1 MSSTFL
7 GGEIMANYH
16 LNISYG
22 RVGKGGPHI
31 DYILGQN
38 KYANKENEI
47 KYTNHNL
54 PNWCKSP
61 KEFWVAA
68 DDKERINGTVYKE
81 IRISL
86 PNELSHERNIEL
98 LSEFIDT
105 ILEGK
110 YHYSVSIH
118 SKESSYKKDILN
130 THAHIMF
137 SPRELDGI
145 ERNKDIFFKRAN
157 AKYPERGGCKKNTS
171 WNNIE
176 KLLEIRK
183 FWENIQNKYLEN
195 EKSNER
201 VSCETLQK
209 QREIA
214 LEKGDHLLA
223 ESLDRNPIHINGSL
237 LKKSEEKLSENHKH
251 KLESFKLNREI
262 KELKDEV
269 LKLERLEAEKSL
281 KKDVIKDI
289 NLELNSF
296 SDSKYQDILNTHEK
310 LEGINTQILKVEY
323 ELLSSFNVEKNKLD
337 SLNLLLKNLNN
348 DKLNLE
354 KYLDQFEETIQE
366 NEFKVYA
373 EEKLKNSFNTKFNIF
388 NQSNYEIKKA
398 EKILKNIPRQLENL
412 ETTSLNILTKGE
424 YSKLKKQLD
433 SNESNL
439 ITYTA
444 HYNHRVGSEKELN
457 FFKKEIKRLSE
468 SNKVILSQ
476 IEKIKSDYSTPEM
489 KNKKIRI
496 EKSIESKLLKEKEL
510 QESILLDRKIT
521 VEIIRKTLFNGN
533 CITFECYSSK
543 IESERLKINLKASK
557 SSEIYNYFKNMKFED
572 IERLALNSLSKG
584 RYFKAMKEYRVLDKK
599 RIELQIEKD
608 SYSTL
613 SKKLLH
619 LGALSRVNRELKSV
633 NESLLKLEKEFKE
646 IQTSI
651 GDKKL
656 HEEISRIKNLRD
668 AITKRYFKQ
677 RNMFREKSQLN
688 EFFIKETNKLKRD
701 LNSEKDI
708 SNRFTKASLKT
719 NYINL
724 RGKILGNYLVDFEIE
739 KKKRKSFEMDF

>member
-1 MSSTFL
+1 
-7 GGEIMANYH
+7 MANYH

-22 RVGKGGPHI
+22 TVGKGGPHI

-38 KYANKENEI
+38 KYVNKENEI

-68 DDKERINGTVYKE
+68 DDNERINGTVYKE

-86 PNELSHERNIEL
+86 PNELSHEKNIEL
-98 LSEFIDT
+98 LNEFIAT

-157 AKYPERGGCKKNTS
+157 AKSPELGGCKKNTS

-183 FWENIQNKYLEN
+183 LWEDIQNKYLEN

-201 VSCETLQK
+201 VSCETLEK
-209 QREIA
+209 QRKIA

-223 ESLDRNPIHINGSL
+223 ESLDRNPIHINGAL
-237 LKKSEEKLSENHKH
+237 LKKPEEKLSEDHKH

-262 KELKDEV
+262 KELKDEI

-281 KKDVIKDI
+281 KKDAIKEID
-289 NLELNSF
+289 LELNSF
-296 SDSKYQDILNTHEK
+296 SDSKYQDILDTHEK
-310 LEGINTQILKVEY
+310 LEEINVQILKVEY
-323 ELLSSFNVEKNKLD
+323 KLLSSFNMEKNRLD

-373 EEKLKNSFNTKFNIF
+373 EEKLKNSFNTMFNIF

-424 YSKLKKQLD
+424 YSKLKRELD

-439 ITYTA
+439 TTYTA
-444 HYNHRVGSEKELN
+444 HYNHRVGSEKKLN
-457 FFKKEIKRLSE
+457 FFKKEIERLSE

-476 IEKIKSDYSTPEM
+476 IEKIKSDYSSPEM

-510 QESILLDRKIT
+510 QESILLDRQITALTLRKRLVKIDDN
-521 VEIIRKTLFNGN
+521 V
-533 CITFECYSSK
+533 FECYLSK
-543 IESERLKINLKASK
+543 VESERLKSSLKESK

-599 RIELQIEKD
+599 RIKLEREKD

-619 LGALSRVNRELKSV
+619 LGSLSKVNRELKNV
-633 NESLLKLEKEFKE
+633 NGSLLKLEKEFRE

-656 HEEISRIKNLRD
+656 YEEISRINNLRD
-668 AITKRYFKQ
+668 RIGNRYYKQ
-677 RNMFREKSQLN
+677 SNMFGEKSKLN

-701 LNSEKDI
+701 LDSEKDI

-739 KKKRKSFEMDF
+739 KKKRKSFGMDF

>member
-1 MSSTFL
+1 
-7 GGEIMANYH
+7 MANYH

-22 RVGKGGPHI
+22 TIGKGGPHI

-38 KYANKENEI
+38 KYANKQNEI

-61 KEFWVAA
+61 KEFWVAG

-86 PNELSHERNIEL
+86 PNELSHEKNIEL
-98 LSEFIDT
+98 LNEFIDT

-118 SKESSYKKDILN
+118 SKESSYKKEILN

-157 AKYPERGGCKKNTS
+157 AKSPELGGCKKNTD

-183 FWENIQNKYLEN
+183 IWEEMQNKYLEN
-195 EKSNER
+195 ANVNER
-201 VSCETLQK
+201 VSCETLEK

-223 ESLDRNPIHINGSL
+223 ESLNRNPIHINGAL
-237 LKKSEEKLSENHKH
+237 LKKPEEKLNETHKQ
-251 KLESFKLNREI
+251 KLEFFKLNREI
-262 KELKDEV
+262 KELKDEI

-281 KKDVIKDI
+281 KKDVIKEID
-289 NLELNSF
+289 LELNSF
-296 SDSKYQDILNTHEK
+296 SDSKYQDILDTHEK
-310 LEGINTQILKVEY
+310 LEGINVQILKVEY
-323 ELLSSFNVEKNKLD
+323 ELLSSFNMEKNRLD

-373 EEKLKNSFNTKFNIF
+373 EEKLKNSFNTMFNIF

-398 EKILKNIPRQLENL
+398 EKILKNIPRQLKNL

-424 YSKLKKQLD
+424 YSKLKRQLD
-433 SNESNL
+433 SNELNL
-439 ITYTA
+439 MF
-444 HYNHRVGSEKELN
+444 HRAYCNNFRFGDEKELN
-457 FFKKEIKRLSE
+457 FCKKEIQILNE
-468 SNKVILSQ
+468 SNKVILFQ

-489 KNKKIRI
+489 RNKKIRI
-496 EKSIESKLLKEKEL
+496 EKSIEAKLLKEKEL
-510 QESILLDRKIT
+510 QESILLDKKIIALILRKKLIKMDDG
-521 VEIIRKTLFNGN
+521 V
-533 CITFECYSSK
+533 FERYVSNK
-543 IESERLKINLKASK
+543 ESESRKSNLRASK
-557 SSEIYNYFKNMKFED
+557 LSEIYSYFKDMKFEY
-572 IERLALNSLSKG
+572 IENLALNSLSKG
-584 RYFKAMKEYRVLDKK
+584 RYFKAMKEYRVLDNK
-599 RIELQIEKD
+599 RIELQIEKN

-619 LGALSRVNRELKSV
+619 LGSLSRVNRELKSV
-633 NESLLKLEKEFKE
+633 NESLLKLEKEFKD
-646 IQTSI
+646 IQRSI
-651 GDKKL
+651 GDEKL
-656 HEEISRIKNLRD
+656 HKEISRINNLRD
-668 AITKRYFKQ
+668 SISNRYHKQ
-677 RNMFREKSQLN
+677 RNMFREKSELN
-688 EFFIKETNKLKRD
+688 EFFIKETKSLKRELD
-701 LNSEKDI
+701 LEKDI
-708 SNRFTKASLKT
+708 SNRFTKASLNS

-739 KKKRKSFEMDF
+739 KKKRKSFSMDF

>member
-1 MSSTFL
+1 
-7 GGEIMANYH
+7 MANYH

-22 RVGKGGPHI
+22 KVGKGGPHI

-38 KYANKENEI
+38 KYTNKENEI

-68 DDKERINGTVYKE
+68 DDNERINGTVYKE

-86 PNELSHERNIEL
+86 PNELSHEKNIEL
-98 LSEFIDT
+98 LNEFIDT

-118 SKESSYKKDILN
+118 SKESSYKKEILN

-157 AKYPERGGCKKNTS
+157 AKSPELGGYKKNTS

-183 FWENIQNKYLEN
+183 LWEDIQNKYLEN

-201 VSCETLQK
+201 VSCETLEK

-214 LEKGDHLLA
+214 LEKGDYLLA
-223 ESLDRNPIHINGSL
+223 KSLDREPVQIDGYI
-237 LKKSEEKLSENHKH
+237 LKKSKDR
-251 KLESFKLNREI
+251 LNKNDEI
-262 KELKDEV
+262 KVEYFKIAREMKELATEL

-281 KKDVIKDI
+281 KKDAIKKID
-289 NLELNSF
+289 LELNSF
-296 SDSKYQDILNTHEK
+296 SDSKYQDILDTHEK
-310 LEGINTQILKVEY
+310 LEGINVQILKVEH
-323 ELLSSFNVEKNKLD
+323 ELLSSFNMEKNRLD

-373 EEKLKNSFNTKFNIF
+373 EEKLKNSFNTMFNIF

-424 YSKLKKQLD
+424 YSKLKRELD
-433 SNESNL
+433 SNESSL
-439 ITYTA
+439 TTYTA
-444 HYNHRVGSEKELN
+444 HYNHKVGSEKKLN
-457 FFKKEIKRLSE
+457 FFKKEIERLSE
-468 SNKVILSQ
+468 LNKVILSQ

-510 QESILLDRKIT
+510 QESILLDRQIT
-521 VEIIRKTLFNGN
+521 ALILRKKLVKVDNN
-533 CITFECYSSK
+533 AFEHYLSK
-543 IESERLKINLKASK
+543 VESERFKSHLKASK
-557 SSEIYNYFKNMKFED
+557 SSKIYNYFKDMKFED

-584 RYFKAMKEYRVLDKK
+584 RYFKAMKEYEVLDKK
-599 RIELQIEKD
+599 KIELQIKRD

-613 SKKLLH
+613 SKKLLY
-619 LGALSRVNRELKSV
+619 LGALSRVNKELKNV
-633 NESLLKLEKEFKE
+633 NASLLKLEKEFKE
-646 IQTSI
+646 IQRSI

-656 HEEISRIKNLRD
+656 HEEISKINNLRD
-668 AITKRYFKQ
+668 SIGDRYYKQ
-677 RNMFREKSQLN
+677 SNMFGENSKLN

-701 LNSEKDI
+701 LDSEKDI
-708 SNRFTKASLKT
+708 SNRFTKTSLKT

-739 KKKRKSFEMDF
+739 KKKRKSFGMDF

>member
-1 MSSTFL
+1 
-7 GGEIMANYH
+7 MANYH

-38 KYANKENEI
+38 KYVNKENEI

-54 PNWCKSP
+54 PNWSKSP
-61 KEFWVAA
+61 KEFWVAG
-68 DDKERINGTVYKE
+68 DEKERINGTVYKE

-86 PNELSHERNIEL
+86 PNELTEEKNIEL
-98 LSEFIDT
+98 LNEFLDI

-118 SKESSYKKDILN
+118 SKESSYKNEILN

-157 AKYPERGGCKKNTS
+157 AKSPERGGCKKNTE

-183 FWENIQNKYLEN
+183 IWEDLQNKYLEN
-195 EKSNER
+195 ANVNER
-201 VSCETLQK
+201 VSCETLEK

-214 LEKGDHLLA
+214 LERGDYLLA
-223 ESLDRNPIHINGSL
+223 ESLDRNPIHINGAL
-237 LKKSEEKLSENHKH
+237 LKKSEEKLSETHKQ

-262 KELKDEV
+262 KELKDEI

-281 KKDVIKDI
+281 KKDTIKEID
-289 NLELNSF
+289 LELNNF
-296 SDSKYQDILNTHEK
+296 SDSKYQDILDTHEK
-310 LEGINTQILKVEY
+310 LEEINVEILKVEY
-323 ELLSSFNVEKNKLD
+323 ELLSSFNMEKNKLD
-337 SLNLLLKNLNN
+337 SLNLLLKDLN
-348 DKLNLE
+348 DKKFSLE
-354 KYLDQFEETIQE
+354 EHLKQFEDTIQE
-366 NEFKVYA
+366 NEFKIYA

-424 YSKLKKQLD
+424 YSKLKRQLD
-433 SNESNL
+433 SNELNL
-439 ITYTA
+439 MIYKSG
-444 HYNHRVGSEKELN
+444 YKYKDGSEKELN
-457 FFKKEIKRLSE
+457 FFKKEIERLSE
-468 SNKVILSQ
+468 SNKIILSQ
-476 IEKIKSDYSTPEM
+476 IEKIKSDYSAPEM

-496 EKSIESKLLKEKEL
+496 EKSIEEKLLKEKEL

-521 VEIIRKTLFNGN
+521 ALILHKKLIKVDDSV
-533 CITFECYSSK
+533 FECYLSNK
-543 IESERLKINLKASK
+543 ESERLKMSLRASK
-557 SSEIYNYFKNMKFED
+557 SSKIYNYFKDLKFGD

-584 RYFKAMKEYRVLDKK
+584 RYFKAMKEYKGLNKK
-599 RIELQIEKD
+599 RIELEIEKD

-613 SKKLLH
+613 SKKLFH
-619 LGALSRVNRELKSV
+619 LGSLTKINRELKSV
-633 NESLLKLEKEFKE
+633 NESLLKLEKEFKD
-646 IQTSI
+646 IQKSI
-651 GDKKL
+651 GDEKL
-656 HEEISRIKNLRD
+656 HKEISRINDLRD
-668 AITKRYFKQ
+668 SIAKRYSKQ
-677 RNMFREKSQLN
+677 SDMYSEQSKLK
-688 EFFIKETNKLKRD
+688 EFFIKETKNLKRELD
-701 LNSEKDI
+701 LEKDI
-708 SNRFTKASLKT
+708 SNRFTKNSLKT

>member
-1 MSSTFL
+1 
-7 GGEIMANYH
+7 MANYH

-22 RVGKGGPHI
+22 TVGKGGPHI

-38 KYANKENEI
+38 KYVNKENEI

-68 DDKERINGTVYKE
+68 DDNERINGTVYKE

-86 PNELSHERNIEL
+86 PNELSHEKNIEL
-98 LSEFIDT
+98 LNEFIAT

-157 AKYPERGGCKKNTS
+157 AKSPELGGCKKNTS

-183 FWENIQNKYLEN
+183 LWEDIQNKYLEN

-201 VSCETLQK
+201 VSCETLEK
-209 QREIA
+209 QRAIA
-214 LEKGDHLLA
+214 LEKGDIFLA
-223 ESLDRNPIHINGSL
+223 KSLDRDPVQIDGYL
-237 LKKSEEKLSENHKH
+237 LKKSKD
-251 KLESFKLNREI
+251 KLNEIDKDKIEYFKIIREI
-262 KELKDEV
+262 KELKDEI

-281 KKDVIKDI
+281 KKDTIKEID
-289 NLELNSF
+289 LELNSF
-296 SDSKYQDILNTHEK
+296 SDSKYQDILDTHEN
-310 LEGINTQILKVEY
+310 LEGINVQILKVEH
-323 ELLSSFNVEKNKLD
+323 ELLSNFNMEKNRLD

-373 EEKLKNSFNTKFNIF
+373 EEKLKNSFNTMFNIF

-424 YSKLKKQLD
+424 YSKLKRELD

-439 ITYTA
+439 TTYTA
-444 HYNHRVGSEKELN
+444 HYNHRVGSEKKLN
-457 FFKKEIKRLSE
+457 FFKKEIERLSE

-476 IEKIKSDYSTPEM
+476 IEKIKSDYSSPEM

-510 QESILLDRKIT
+510 QESILLDRQITALTLRKRLVKIDDN
-521 VEIIRKTLFNGN
+521 V
-533 CITFECYSSK
+533 FECYLSK
-543 IESERLKINLKASK
+543 VESERLKSSLKESK

-584 RYFKAMKEYRVLDKK
+584 RYFKAMKEYEILDKK
-599 RIELQIEKD
+599 RIELEIKKD
-608 SYSTL
+608 SYTTF

-619 LGALSRVNRELKSV
+619 LGSLSRVNRELKSV
-633 NESLLKLEKEFKE
+633 NESLLKLEKEFRE

-656 HEEISRIKNLRD
+656 YEEISRINNLRD
-668 AITKRYFKQ
+668 RIGNRYYKQ
-677 RNMFREKSQLN
+677 SNMFGEKSKLN

-701 LNSEKDI
+701 LDSEKDI

>member
-1 MSSTFL
+1 
-7 GGEIMANYH
+7 MANYH

-38 KYANKENEI
+38 KYANKETEI

-68 DDKERINGTVYKE
+68 DDNERINGTVYKE

-86 PNELSHERNIEL
+86 PNELSHEKNIEL
-98 LSEFIDT
+98 LNEFIDT

-157 AKYPERGGCKKNTS
+157 AKSPERGGCKKNTS

-183 FWENIQNKYLEN
+183 LWEDIQNKYLEN

-201 VSCETLQK
+201 VSCETLEK
-209 QREIA
+209 QRAIA
-214 LEKGDHLLA
+214 LENGDHLLA
-223 ESLDRNPIHINGSL
+223 ESLNRNPIHINGAL
-237 LKKSEEKLSENHKH
+237 LKKPEEKLSEDHKH

-262 KELKDEV
+262 KELKDEI

-281 KKDVIKDI
+281 KKDAIKEI

-296 SDSKYQDILNTHEK
+296 SDSKYQDILDTHEK
-310 LEGINTQILKVEY
+310 LEGINVQILKVEH
-323 ELLSSFNVEKNKLD
+323 ELLSSFNMEKNRLD

-373 EEKLKNSFNTKFNIF
+373 EEKLKNSFNTMFNIF

-424 YSKLKKQLD
+424 YSKLKRELD

-439 ITYTA
+439 TTYTA
-444 HYNHRVGSEKELN
+444 HYNHRVGSEKKLN
-457 FFKKEIKRLSE
+457 FFKKEIERLSE

-510 QESILLDRKIT
+510 QESILLDRQIT
-521 VEIIRKTLFNGN
+521 ALMLRKKLVKVDGDV
-533 CITFECYSSK
+533 FECYLSK
-543 IESERLKINLKASK
+543 VESERFKSHLKASK
-557 SSEIYNYFKNMKFED
+557 SSKIYNYFKYMKFED

-584 RYFKAMKEYRVLDKK
+584 RYFKAMKEYGVLDKK
-599 RIELQIEKD
+599 RIELKIEKD
-608 SYSTL
+608 SYTTL
-613 SKKLLH
+613 SKKLLY
-619 LGALSRVNRELKSV
+619 LGALSKVNRELKSV
-633 NESLLKLEKEFKE
+633 NESLLRLEKEFKE

-656 HEEISRIKNLRD
+656 HEEISRVNNLRNSIAD
-668 AITKRYFKQ
+668 RYSKQSDMFK
-677 RNMFREKSQLN
+677 EKSKLN
-688 EFFIKETNKLKRD
+688 EFFIKETNKLKKYLD
-701 LNSEKDI
+701 SEKDI
-708 SNRFTKASLKT
+708 SNRFTKTSLKT

>member
-1 MSSTFL
+1 
-7 GGEIMANYH
+7 MANYH

-68 DDKERINGTVYKE
+68 DDNERINGTVYKE
-81 IRISL
+81 VRISL
-86 PNELSHERNIEL
+86 PNELSHEKNIEL
-98 LSEFIDT
+98 LNEFIDT

-157 AKYPERGGCKKNTS
+157 AKSPERGGCKKNTS

-183 FWENIQNKYLEN
+183 IWEDIQNKYLEN

-201 VSCETLQK
+201 VSCETLEK

-223 ESLDRNPIHINGSL
+223 ESLDRNPIHINGAL
-237 LKKSEEKLSENHKH
+237 LKKPEEKLSENHKH

-262 KELKDEV
+262 KKLKDEI

-281 KKDVIKDI
+281 KKDAIKEI

-296 SDSKYQDILNTHEK
+296 DDNKYQDILNTHEK
-310 LEGINTQILKVEY
+310 LEGINIQILKVEH
-323 ELLSSFNVEKNKLD
+323 ELLSSFNMEKNRLD

-373 EEKLKNSFNTKFNIF
+373 EEKLKNSFNTMFNIF

-433 SNESNL
+433 YNNL
-439 ITYTA
+439 KLKEHKS
-444 HYNHRVGSEKELN
+444 HYNHKVGNNKELY
-457 FFKKEIKRLSE
+457 FLKREIEKLSK
-468 SNKVILSQ
+468 SNIDILFQ
-476 IEKIKSDYSTPEM
+476 LEKIKSDYLIPKM

-496 EKSIESKLLKEKEL
+496 EKSIETNLLKETEL
-510 QESILLDRKIT
+510 QKSILLDKKIT
-521 VEIIRKTLFNGN
+521 VELLRKTLFKGKEG
-533 CITFECYSSK
+533 CFDYYLSE
-543 IESERLKINLKASK
+543 IESKQLKIDLKASK
-557 SSEIYNYFKNMKFED
+557 AIGIYNYFKEIKFED

-584 RYFKAMKEYRVLDKK
+584 RYLKAMKEYKILNKERIKLQKK
-599 RIELQIEKD
+599 KEL
-608 SYSTL
+608 YSTI
-613 SKKLLH
+613 SKKLLN
-619 LGALSRVNRELKSV
+619 LSFLTKINKNLKKT
-633 NESLLKLEKEFKE
+633 NEFLLKLEKEFKY
-646 IQTSI
+646 IQVSI
-651 GDKKL
+651 DNEKFY
-656 HEEISRIKNLRD
+656 EEISRINNLRD
-668 AITKRYFKQ
+668 NIADRYFKQ
-677 RNMFREKSQLN
+677 NNMFKEESKLN
-688 EFFIKETNKLKRD
+688 NFFIKETNKLKRD
-701 LNSEKDI
+701 LESDKNI
-708 SNRFTKASLKT
+708 SNRFTKISLKM

-739 KKKRKSFEMDF
+739 NKKIKNCDLDFL

>member
-1 MSSTFL
+1 
-7 GGEIMANYH
+7 MANYH

-38 KYANKENEI
+38 KYANKEKEI

-54 PNWCKSP
+54 PNWSKSP
-61 KEFWVAA
+61 KDFWIAG
-68 DDKERINGTVYKE
+68 DEKERINGTVYKE

-86 PNELSHERNIEL
+86 PNELTEEKNIEL
-98 LSEFIDT
+98 LNEFLDI

-118 SKESSYKKDILN
+118 SKESSYKNEILN

-157 AKYPERGGCKKNTS
+157 AKSPERGGCKKNTE

-183 FWENIQNKYLEN
+183 IWEDLQNKYLEN
-195 EKSNER
+195 ANINER
-201 VSCETLQK
+201 VSCETLEK

-214 LEKGDHLLA
+214 LERGDYLLA
-223 ESLDRNPIHINGSL
+223 ESLDRNPIHINGAL
-237 LKKSEEKLSENHKH
+237 LKKSEEKLSETHKQ

-262 KELKDEV
+262 KELKDEI

-281 KKDVIKDI
+281 KKDTIKEID
-289 NLELNSF
+289 LELNNF
-296 SDSKYQDILNTHEK
+296 SDSKYQDILDTHEK
-310 LEGINTQILKVEY
+310 LEEINVEILKVEY
-323 ELLSSFNVEKNKLD
+323 ELLSSFNMEKNKLD
-337 SLNLLLKNLNN
+337 SLNLLLKDLN
-348 DKLNLE
+348 DKKFSLE
-354 KYLDQFEETIQE
+354 EHLEQFEDTIQE
-366 NEFKVYA
+366 NEFKAYA

-424 YSKLKKQLD
+424 YYKLKRQLD
-433 SNESNL
+433 SNKLNL
-439 ITYTA
+439 MIYKSG
-444 HYNHRVGSEKELN
+444 YKYKDGSEKELN
-457 FFKKEIKRLSE
+457 FFKKEIERLSE
-468 SNKVILSQ
+468 SNKIILSQ

-496 EKSIESKLLKEKEL
+496 EKSIEAKLLKEKEL
-510 QESILLDRKIT
+510 QESILLDRKII
-521 VEIIRKTLFNGN
+521 VEILQKTLFKADDV
-533 CITFECYSSK
+533 IFEVYLSKKEAERFKSSL
-543 IESERLKINLKASK
+543 RASK
-557 SSEIYNYFKNMKFED
+557 LSEIYNYFKDMKFSD

-584 RYFKAMKEYRVLDKK
+584 RYFKAMKEYKSLDKK
-599 RIELQIEKD
+599 RIKLEIEKD

-613 SKKLLH
+613 SKKLFH
-619 LGALSRVNRELKSV
+619 LGSLTKINRELKSV
-633 NESLLKLEKEFKE
+633 NESLLKLEKEFKD
-646 IQTSI
+646 IQKSI
-651 GDKKL
+651 GDEKL
-656 HEEISRIKNLRD
+656 HEEISRINDLRD
-668 AITKRYFKQ
+668 SIAKRYSKQ
-677 RNMFREKSQLN
+677 SSMYREQSKLN
-688 EFFIKETNKLKRD
+688 EFFIKETNRLKRELD
-701 LNSEKDI
+701 SEKDF
-708 SNRFTKASLKT
+708 SNRFTKNSLKT

-739 KKKRKSFEMDF
+739 KKKRKSFELDF

>member
-1 MSSTFL
+1 
-7 GGEIMANYH
+7 MANYH

-38 KYANKENEI
+38 KYANKESEI

-61 KEFWVAA
+61 KEFWVAG
-68 DDKERINGTVYKE
+68 DEKERINGTVYKE

-86 PNELSHERNIEL
+86 PNELTEDKNIEL
-98 LSEFIDT
+98 LNEFLDT

-110 YHYSVSIH
+110 YHYSVAIH
-118 SKESSYKKDILN
+118 SKESSYKKEILN

-157 AKYPERGGCKKNTS
+157 AKSPELGGCKKNTE

-176 KLLEIRK
+176 KLLDIRK
-183 FWENIQNKYLEN
+183 IWEEMQNKYLEN
-195 EKSNER
+195 ANVNER
-201 VSCETLQK
+201 VSCKTLEK

-214 LEKGDHLLA
+214 LERGDYLLA
-223 ESLDRNPIHINGSL
+223 ESLDRNPIHINGAL
-237 LKKSEEKLSENHKH
+237 LKKTEEKLSETHKQ

-262 KELKDEV
+262 KELKDEI

-281 KKDVIKDI
+281 KKDTIKEID
-289 NLELNSF
+289 LELNSF
-296 SDSKYQDILNTHEK
+296 SDSKYQDILDTHEK
-310 LEGINTQILKVEY
+310 LEGINIEILKVEY
-323 ELLSSFNVEKNKLD
+323 ELLSSFNMEKNRLD
-337 SLNLLLKNLNN
+337 SLNLLLKNLN
-348 DKLNLE
+348 DKKFSLE
-354 KYLDQFEETIQE
+354 EHLEQFEETIQE
-366 NEFKVYA
+366 NEFKVYV
-373 EEKLKNSFNTKFNIF
+373 EEKLKNSFNTMFNIF

-412 ETTSLNILTKGE
+412 EATSLNILTKGE
-424 YSKLKKQLD
+424 YSKLKRQLD

-439 ITYTA
+439 TTYTA
-444 HYNHRVGSEKELN
+444 HYNHRVGSEKKLN
-457 FFKKEIKRLSE
+457 FFKKEIERLSE

-510 QESILLDRKIT
+510 QESILLDRKI
-521 VEIIRKTLFNGN
+521 IALILRKKLIKMDDNV
-533 CITFECYSSK
+533 FERYVSNK
-543 IESERLKINLKASK
+543 ESESRKSNLRASK
-557 SSEIYNYFKNMKFED
+557 LSEIYSYFKDMKFED
-572 IERLALNSLSKG
+572 IENLALNSLSKG
-584 RYFKAMKEYRVLDKK
+584 KYFKAMKEYEVLDNK
-599 RIELQIEKD
+599 RIELQIERD
-608 SYSTL
+608 SYTTF

-619 LGALSRVNRELKSV
+619 LGSLSRVNRELKSV
-633 NESLLKLEKEFKE
+633 NNSLLKLEKEFKD
-646 IQTSI
+646 IQRSI
-651 GDKKL
+651 GDEKL
-656 HEEISRIKNLRD
+656 HKEISRINNLRD
-668 AITKRYFKQ
+668 SISYRYHKQ
-677 RNMFREKSQLN
+677 RNIFREKSELN
-688 EFFIKETNKLKRD
+688 EFFIKETKSLKRELD
-701 LNSEKDI
+701 LEKDI
-708 SNRFTKASLKT
+708 SNRFTKASLNS

-739 KKKRKSFEMDF
+739 KKKRKSFEIDF

>member
-1 MSSTFL
+1 
-7 GGEIMANYH
+7 MANYH

-22 RVGKGGPHI
+22 KVGKGGPHI

-68 DDKERINGTVYKE
+68 DDNERINGTVYKE

-86 PNELSHERNIEL
+86 PNEISHEKNIEL
-98 LSEFIDT
+98 LNDFIDT

-157 AKYPERGGCKKNTS
+157 AKSPERGGCKKNIS

-183 FWENIQNKYLEN
+183 LWEDIQNKYLEN

-201 VSCETLQK
+201 VSCDTLEK

-214 LEKGDHLLA
+214 LENGDHLLA
-223 ESLDRNPIHINGSL
+223 ESLNRNPIHINGAL
-237 LKKSEEKLSENHKH
+237 LKKPEEKLSENHKH

-262 KELKDEV
+262 KELKDEI

-281 KKDVIKDI
+281 KKDAIKGID
-289 NLELNSF
+289 LELNSF
-296 SDSKYQDILNTHEK
+296 SDSKYQDILDTHEK
-310 LEGINTQILKVEY
+310 LEGINIQILKVEH
-323 ELLSSFNVEKNKLD
+323 ELLSSFNMETNRLD

-373 EEKLKNSFNTKFNIF
+373 EEKLKNSFNTMFNIF

-424 YSKLKKQLD
+424 YSKLKRELD
-433 SNESNL
+433 SNSSKLSYSKAYCN
-439 ITYTA
+439 
-444 HYNHRVGSEKELN
+444 NFRFGNEKEFN
-457 FFKKEIKRLSE
+457 FFKKEIERLSE

-510 QESILLDRKIT
+510 QESILLDKKIT
-521 VEIIRKTLFNGN
+521 VELLRKTLFKGN
-533 CITFECYSSK
+533 ESCFDYYLSE
-543 IESERLKINLKASK
+543 IESKQLKIDLKASK
-557 SSEIYNYFKNMKFED
+557 AIEIYNYFKEIKFED
-572 IERLALNSLSKG
+572 IERLALNSLSNG
-584 RYFKAMKEYRVLDKK
+584 RYFKAMKEYKVLDKK

-608 SYSTL
+608 SYSIL

-619 LGALSRVNRELKSV
+619 LGSLSRVNRELKSV
-633 NESLLKLEKEFKE
+633 NESLLKLEKVFRE

-651 GDKKL
+651 GSKKL
-656 HEEISRIKNLRD
+656 HEEISRINNLRD
-668 AITKRYFKQ
+668 SIGNRYYKQ
-677 RNMFREKSQLN
+677 SNMFRKKSKLN

-701 LNSEKDI
+701 LYSEKDI
-708 SNRFTKASLKT
+708 SNRFTKAFLKI

-724 RGKILGNYLVDFEIE
+724 RGKILGNYLVNFEIE
-739 KKKRKSFEMDF
+739 KKKKNYDLNFL

>member
-1 MSSTFL
+1 
-7 GGEIMANYH
+7 MANYH

-22 RVGKGGPHI
+22 TIGKGGPHI

-38 KYANKENEI
+38 KYVNKENEV

-61 KEFWVAA
+61 
-68 DDKERINGTVYKE
+68 
-81 IRISL
+81 
-86 PNELSHERNIEL
+86 EL
-98 LSEFIDT
+98 
-105 ILEGK
+105 
-110 YHYSVSIH
+110 
-118 SKESSYKKDILN
+118 
-130 THAHIMF
+130 
-137 SPRELDGI
+137 
-145 ERNKDIFFKRAN
+145 
-157 AKYPERGGCKKNTS
+157 GGCKKNTS

-183 FWENIQNKYLEN
+183 LWEDIQNKYLEN

-201 VSCETLQK
+201 VSCETLEK
-209 QREIA
+209 QRAIA
-214 LEKGDHLLA
+214 LEKGDYLLA
-223 ESLDRNPIHINGSL
+223 ESLDRNPIHINGAL
-237 LKKSEEKLSENHKH
+237 LKKTNEKLSENHKH

-281 KKDVIKDI
+281 KKDAIKEID
-289 NLELNSF
+289 LELNSF
-296 SDSKYQDILNTHEK
+296 SDSKYQDILDTHEK
-310 LEGINTQILKVEY
+310 LEGINVQILKVEH
-323 ELLSSFNVEKNKLD
+323 ELLSSFNMEKNRLD

-373 EEKLKNSFNTKFNIF
+373 EEKLKNSFNTMFNIF

-424 YSKLKKQLD
+424 YSKLKRELD

-439 ITYTA
+439 TTYTA
-444 HYNHRVGSEKELN
+444 HYNHRVGSEKKLN
-457 FFKKEIKRLSE
+457 FFKKEIERLSE

-521 VEIIRKTLFNGN
+521 VLMLRKKLIKVNGSD
-533 CITFECYSSK
+533 FECYLSK
-543 IESERLKINLKASK
+543 VESERFKSHLKASK
-557 SSEIYNYFKNMKFED
+557 SSKIYNYFKNMKFED

-584 RYFKAMKEYRVLDKK
+584 RYFKAMKEYEILDKK
-599 RIELQIEKD
+599 RIELEIKKD
-608 SYSTL
+608 SYTTF

-619 LGALSRVNRELKSV
+619 LGSLSRVNRELKSV
-633 NESLLKLEKEFKE
+633 NESLLKLEKEFRE

-656 HEEISRIKNLRD
+656 HEEIFRINDLRD
-668 AITKRYFKQ
+668 SIGNRYYKQ
-677 RNMFREKSQLN
+677 RNMFREKSELN

-701 LNSEKDI
+701 LDSEKDI

-739 KKKRKSFEMDF
+739 KKKRKSFGMDF

>member
-1 MSSTFL
+1 
-7 GGEIMANYH
+7 MANYH

-38 KYANKENEI
+38 KYINKEKEI

-68 DDKERINGTVYKE
+68 DDNERINGTVYKE

-86 PNELSHERNIEL
+86 PNELSHEKNIEL
-98 LSEFIDT
+98 LNEFIDT

-145 ERNKDIFFKRAN
+145 ERNKDIFFKRSN
-157 AKYPERGGCKKNTS
+157 AKSPERGGCKKNTS
-171 WNNIE
+171 WNNVE

-183 FWENIQNKYLEN
+183 IWEDIQNKYLEN

-201 VSCETLQK
+201 VSCETLEK
-209 QREIA
+209 QRAIA
-214 LEKGDHLLA
+214 LEKGDYLLA
-223 ESLDRNPIHINGSL
+223 ESLNRNPIHINGAL
-237 LKKSEEKLSENHKH
+237 LKKPEEKLSEDHKH

-262 KELKDEV
+262 KELKDEI

-281 KKDVIKDI
+281 KKDAIKEID
-289 NLELNSF
+289 LELNSF
-296 SDSKYQDILNTHEK
+296 SDSKYQDILDTHEK
-310 LEGINTQILKVEY
+310 LEGINVQILKVEH
-323 ELLSSFNVEKNKLD
+323 ELLSSFNMEKNRLD

-348 DKLNLE
+348 GKLNLE

-373 EEKLKNSFNTKFNIF
+373 EEKLKNSFNTMFNIF

-398 EKILKNIPRQLENL
+398 EKILKNIPRQLQNL

-424 YSKLKKQLD
+424 YSKLKRELD
-433 SNESNL
+433 SKESNL
-439 ITYTA
+439 TKYTA
-444 HYNHRVGSEKELN
+444 YYNHRVGSEKELN
-457 FFKKEIKRLSE
+457 FFKKEIERLSE

-489 KNKKIRI
+489 KNKKIKI

-510 QESILLDRKIT
+510 QESILLDRQII
-521 VEIIRKTLFNGN
+521 VLIIRKKLIKVDGRD
-533 CITFECYSSK
+533 FECYLSK
-543 IESERLKINLKASK
+543 VESERLKSSLKESK

-584 RYFKAMKEYRVLDKK
+584 RYFKAMKEYEVLDKK
-599 RIELQIEKD
+599 RIELQIERN

-619 LGALSRVNRELKSV
+619 LGSLSRVNRELKSV
-633 NESLLKLEKEFKE
+633 KESLLKLEKEFRE

-656 HEEISRIKNLRD
+656 HEEIFRINDLRD
-668 AITKRYFKQ
+668 AITKRYYKQ
-677 RNMFREKSQLN
+677 SNMFEEKSKLN

-701 LNSEKDI
+701 LDSEKDI
-708 SNRFTKASLKT
+708 SNRFTKTSLKT

-739 KKKRKSFEMDF
+739 KKKRKSFEMSF

>member
-1 MSSTFL
+1 
-7 GGEIMANYH
+7 MANYH

-38 KYANKENEI
+38 KYTNKENEI
-47 KYTNHNL
+47 KYTSHNL

-68 DDKERINGTVYKE
+68 DDNERINGTVYKE

-86 PNELSHERNIEL
+86 PNELSHEKNIEL
-98 LSEFIDT
+98 LNEFIDT

-118 SKESSYKKDILN
+118 SKESSYKKEILN

-157 AKYPERGGCKKNTS
+157 AKSPERGGCKKNTS

-183 FWENIQNKYLEN
+183 IWEDIQNKYLKN

-201 VSCETLQK
+201 VSCETLEK

-223 ESLDRNPIHINGSL
+223 ESLDRNPIHINGAL
-237 LKKSEEKLSENHKH
+237 LKKPEEKLSENHKH
-251 KLESFKLNREI
+251 KLEFFKLNREI
-262 KELKDEV
+262 KKLKDEI

-281 KKDVIKDI
+281 KKDAIKEI

-296 SDSKYQDILNTHEK
+296 DDNKYQDILDTHEK
-310 LEGINTQILKVEY
+310 LERINIQILKVEH
-323 ELLSSFNVEKNKLD
+323 ELLSSFNMEKNRLD

-354 KYLDQFEETIQE
+354 KYLDQFEKTIQE

-373 EEKLKNSFNTKFNIF
+373 EEKLKNSFNTMFNIF

-433 SNESNL
+433 YNNL
-439 ITYTA
+439 KLKEHKS
-444 HYNHRVGSEKELN
+444 HYNHKVGNNKELY
-457 FFKKEIKRLSE
+457 FLKREIEKLSK
-468 SNKVILSQ
+468 SNIDILFQ
-476 IEKIKSDYSTPEM
+476 LEKIKSDYLIPKM

-496 EKSIESKLLKEKEL
+496 EKSIETNLLKETEL
-510 QESILLDRKIT
+510 QKSILLDKKIT
-521 VEIIRKTLFNGN
+521 VELLRKTLFKGKEG
-533 CITFECYSSK
+533 CFDYYLSE
-543 IESERLKINLKASK
+543 IESKQLKIDLKASK
-557 SSEIYNYFKNMKFED
+557 AIGIYNYFKEIKFED

-584 RYFKAMKEYRVLDKK
+584 RYFKAMKEYKILNKERIKLQKK
-599 RIELQIEKD
+599 KEL
-608 SYSTL
+608 YSTI
-613 SKKLLH
+613 SKKLLN
-619 LGALSRVNRELKSV
+619 LSFLTKINKNLKKT
-633 NESLLKLEKEFKE
+633 NEFLLKLEKEFKY
-646 IQTSI
+646 IQVSI
-651 GDKKL
+651 DNEKFY
-656 HEEISRIKNLRD
+656 EEISRINNLRD
-668 AITKRYFKQ
+668 NIADRYFKQ
-677 RNMFREKSQLN
+677 NNMFKEESKLN
-688 EFFIKETNKLKRD
+688 NFFIKETNKLKRD
-701 LNSEKDI
+701 LESDKNI
-708 SNRFTKASLKT
+708 SNRFTKISLKM

-739 KKKRKSFEMDF
+739 NKKIKNCDLDFL

>member
-1 MSSTFL
+1 
-7 GGEIMANYH
+7 MANYH

-38 KYANKENEI
+38 KYTNKENEI

-61 KEFWVAA
+61 KEFWVAS
-68 DDKERINGTVYKE
+68 DEKERINGTVYKE

-86 PNELSHERNIEL
+86 PNELTEDKNIEL
-98 LSEFIDT
+98 LNEFLDT

-110 YHYSVSIH
+110 YHYSVAIH

-157 AKYPERGGCKKNTS
+157 AKSPELGGCKKNTD

-183 FWENIQNKYLEN
+183 IWEEMQNKYLEN
-195 EKSNER
+195 ANVNER
-201 VSCETLQK
+201 VSCKTLEK

-214 LEKGDHLLA
+214 LERGDYLLA
-223 ESLDRNPIHINGSL
+223 ESLDRNPIHINGAL
-237 LKKSEEKLSENHKH
+237 LKKPEEKLSEDHRN

-262 KELKDEV
+262 KELKDEI

-281 KKDVIKDI
+281 KKDTIKEID
-289 NLELNSF
+289 LELNSF
-296 SDSKYQDILNTHEK
+296 SDSKYQDILDTHEK
-310 LEGINTQILKVEY
+310 LEKINVQILKVEH
-323 ELLSSFNVEKNKLD
+323 ELLSSFNMEKNRLD
-337 SLNLLLKNLNN
+337 SLNLLLKNLN
-348 DKLNLE
+348 DKKFSLE
-354 KYLDQFEETIQE
+354 EHLEQFEETIQE
-366 NEFKVYA
+366 NEFKVYV
-373 EEKLKNSFNTKFNIF
+373 EEKLKNSFNTMFNIF

-412 ETTSLNILTKGE
+412 EATSLNILTKGE
-424 YSKLKKQLD
+424 YSKLKRQLD

-439 ITYTA
+439 TTYTA
-444 HYNHRVGSEKELN
+444 HYNHRVGSEKKLN
-457 FFKKEIKRLSE
+457 FFKKEIERLSE

-510 QESILLDRKIT
+510 QESILLDRKI
-521 VEIIRKTLFNGN
+521 IALILRKKLIKMDDNV
-533 CITFECYSSK
+533 FERYVSNK
-543 IESERLKINLKASK
+543 ESESRKSNLRASK
-557 SSEIYNYFKNMKFED
+557 LSEIYSYFKDMKFED
-572 IERLALNSLSKG
+572 IENLALNSLSKG
-584 RYFKAMKEYRVLDKK
+584 KYFKAMKEYEVLDNK
-599 RIELQIEKD
+599 RIELQIERD
-608 SYSTL
+608 SYTTF

-619 LGALSRVNRELKSV
+619 LGSLSRVNRELKSV
-633 NESLLKLEKEFKE
+633 NNSLLKLEKEFKD
-646 IQTSI
+646 IQRSI
-651 GDKKL
+651 GDEKL
-656 HEEISRIKNLRD
+656 HKEISRINNLRD
-668 AITKRYFKQ
+668 SISYRYHKQ
-677 RNMFREKSQLN
+677 RNIFREKSELN
-688 EFFIKETNKLKRD
+688 EFFIKETKSLKRELD
-701 LNSEKDI
+701 LEKDI
-708 SNRFTKASLKT
+708 SNRFTKASLNS

-739 KKKRKSFEMDF
+739 KKKRKSFEIDF

>member
-1 MSSTFL
+1 
-7 GGEIMANYH
+7 MANYH

-22 RVGKGGPHI
+22 KVGKGGPHI

-38 KYANKENEI
+38 KYVNKETEI

-68 DDKERINGTVYKE
+68 DDNERVNGTVYKE

-86 PNELSHERNIEL
+86 PNELSHEKNIEL
-98 LSEFIDT
+98 LNEFIDT

-118 SKESSYKKDILN
+118 SKESSYKKEILN

-145 ERNKDIFFKRAN
+145 ERNKDIFFKRSN
-157 AKYPERGGCKKNTS
+157 AKSPERGGCKKNTS
-171 WNNIE
+171 WNNVE

-183 FWENIQNKYLEN
+183 LWEDIQNKYLEN

-201 VSCETLQK
+201 VSCETLEK
-209 QREIA
+209 QRAIA
-214 LEKGDHLLA
+214 LEKGDYLLA
-223 ESLDRNPIHINGSL
+223 ESLDRNPIHINGAL
-237 LKKSEEKLSENHKH
+237 LKKPEEKLSEDHKH

-262 KELKDEV
+262 KELKDEI

-281 KKDVIKDI
+281 KKDAIKEI

-296 SDSKYQDILNTHEK
+296 SDSKYQDILDTHEK
-310 LEGINTQILKVEY
+310 LEGINVQILKVEH
-323 ELLSSFNVEKNKLD
+323 ELLSSFNMEKNRLD

-373 EEKLKNSFNTKFNIF
+373 EEKLKNSFNTMFNIF

-424 YSKLKKQLD
+424 YSKLKRELD

-439 ITYTA
+439 ITYKTS
-444 HYNHRVGSEKELN
+444 YNYRDGSEKELN
-457 FFKKEIKRLSE
+457 FFKKEIERLNE

-510 QESILLDRKIT
+510 QESILLDRQIT
-521 VEIIRKTLFNGN
+521 ALTLRKKLVKVDDNV
-533 CITFECYSSK
+533 FECYLSK
-543 IESERLKINLKASK
+543 VESENLKSSLKELK

-584 RYFKAMKEYRVLDKK
+584 RYFKAMKEYGVLDKK
-599 RIELQIEKD
+599 RIELKIEKD
-608 SYSTL
+608 SYTTL
-613 SKKLLH
+613 SKKLLY
-619 LGALSRVNRELKSV
+619 LGALSKVNRELKSV
-633 NESLLKLEKEFKE
+633 NESLLRLEKEFKE

-656 HEEISRIKNLRD
+656 HEEISRVNNLRNSIAD
-668 AITKRYFKQ
+668 RYSKQSDMFK
-677 RNMFREKSQLN
+677 EKSKLN
-688 EFFIKETNKLKRD
+688 EFFIKETNKLKKYLD
-701 LNSEKDI
+701 SEKDI
-708 SNRFTKASLKT
+708 SNRFTKTSLKT

>member
-1 MSSTFL
+1 
-7 GGEIMANYH
+7 MANYH

-38 KYANKENEI
+38 KYVNKENEI

-68 DDKERINGTVYKE
+68 DDNERINGTVYKE

-86 PNELSHERNIEL
+86 PNELSHEKNIEL
-98 LSEFIDT
+98 LNEFIDT

-145 ERNKDIFFKRAN
+145 ERNKDIFFKRSN
-157 AKYPERGGCKKNTS
+157 AKSPERGGCKKNTS
-171 WNNIE
+171 WNNVE

-183 FWENIQNKYLEN
+183 IWEDIQNKYLEN

-201 VSCETLQK
+201 VSCETLEK

-223 ESLDRNPIHINGSL
+223 ESLDRNPIHINGAL
-237 LKKSEEKLSENHKH
+237 LKKPEEKLSEDHKH

-262 KELKDEV
+262 KELKDEI

-281 KKDVIKDI
+281 KKDAIKEID
-289 NLELNSF
+289 LELNSF
-296 SDSKYQDILNTHEK
+296 SDSKYQDILDTHEK
-310 LEGINTQILKVEY
+310 LEGINVQILKVEH
-323 ELLSSFNVEKNKLD
+323 ELLSSFNMEKNRLD

-373 EEKLKNSFNTKFNIF
+373 EEKLKNSFNTMFNIF

-424 YSKLKKQLD
+424 YSKLKRELD

-439 ITYTA
+439 TKYTA
-444 HYNHRVGSEKELN
+444 YYNHRVGSEKELN
-457 FFKKEIKRLSE
+457 FFKKEIERLSE

-510 QESILLDRKIT
+510 QESILLDKKII
-521 VEIIRKTLFNGN
+521 VLIIRKKL
-533 CITFECYSSK
+533 IKIDERDFECYLSK
-543 IESERLKINLKASK
+543 VESERFKSHLKASK

-584 RYFKAMKEYRVLDKK
+584 RYFKAMKEYEVLNNK
-599 RIELQIEKD
+599 RIELNREKD
-608 SYSTL
+608 SYLTL

-619 LGALSRVNRELKSV
+619 LGSLSRVNRELKSV
-633 NESLLKLEKEFKE
+633 NEALLKLEKEFKE

-656 HEEISRIKNLRD
+656 YEEISKINNLRET
-668 AITKRYFKQ
+668 ITKRYYKQ
-677 RNMFREKSQLN
+677 SNMFREKSELN
-688 EFFIKETNKLKRD
+688 EFFIKETNKLKKD
-701 LNSEKDI
+701 LDSEKDI

-739 KKKRKSFEMDF
+739 KKKRKSFEMSF

>member
-1 MSSTFL
+1 
-7 GGEIMANYH
+7 MANYH

-22 RVGKGGPHI
+22 RIGKGGPHI

-68 DDKERINGTVYKE
+68 DDNERINGTVYKE

-86 PNELSHERNIEL
+86 PNELSHEKNIEL
-98 LSEFIDT
+98 LNEFIDT

-157 AKYPERGGCKKNTS
+157 AKSPERGGCKKNTS

-183 FWENIQNKYLEN
+183 IWEDIQNKYLEN

-201 VSCETLQK
+201 VSCETLEK

-214 LEKGDHLLA
+214 LENGDHLLA
-223 ESLDRNPIHINGSL
+223 ESLDRNPIHINGAL
-237 LKKSEEKLSENHKH
+237 LKKPKEKLSEDHKH

-262 KELKDEV
+262 KELKDEI

-281 KKDVIKDI
+281 KKDAIKEID
-289 NLELNSF
+289 LELNSF
-296 SDSKYQDILNTHEK
+296 SDSKYQDILDTHEK
-310 LEGINTQILKVEY
+310 LEGINVQILKVEH
-323 ELLSSFNVEKNKLD
+323 ELLSSFNMEKNRLD

-373 EEKLKNSFNTKFNIF
+373 EEKLKNSFNTMFNIF

-424 YSKLKKQLD
+424 YSKLKRELD
-433 SNESNL
+433 SNELNL
-439 ITYTA
+439 MIYKSG
-444 HYNHRVGSEKELN
+444 YKYRDGSEKELN
-457 FFKKEIKRLSE
+457 FFKKEIERLSE

-510 QESILLDRKIT
+510 QESILLDKKII
-521 VEIIRKTLFNGN
+521 VLMIRKKL
-533 CITFECYSSK
+533 IKVDERDFECYLSK
-543 IESERLKINLKASK
+543 VESERLKSSLKESK

-584 RYFKAMKEYRVLDKK
+584 RYFKAMKEYGVLDKK
-599 RIELQIEKD
+599 RIELKIEKD
-608 SYSTL
+608 SYTTL
-613 SKKLLH
+613 SKKLLY
-619 LGALSRVNRELKSV
+619 LGALSKVNRELKSV
-633 NESLLKLEKEFKE
+633 NESLLRLEKEFKE

-656 HEEISRIKNLRD
+656 HEEIFRINDLRD
-668 AITKRYFKQ
+668 AITKRYYKQ
-677 RNMFREKSQLN
+677 SNMFKEKSKLN

-701 LNSEKDI
+701 LDSEKDI
-708 SNRFTKASLKT
+708 SNRFTKTSLKT

-739 KKKRKSFEMDF
+739 KKKRKSFGMDF

>member
-1 MSSTFL
+1 
-7 GGEIMANYH
+7 MANYH

-38 KYANKENEI
+38 KYVNKENEI

-68 DDKERINGTVYKE
+68 DDNERINGTVYKE

-86 PNELSHERNIEL
+86 LNELSHEKNIEL
-98 LSEFIDT
+98 LNEFIDT

-145 ERNKDIFFKRAN
+145 ERNKDIFFKRSN
-157 AKYPERGGCKKNTS
+157 AKSPERGGCKKNTS
-171 WNNIE
+171 WNNVE

-183 FWENIQNKYLEN
+183 IWEDIQNKYLEN

-201 VSCETLQK
+201 VSCETLEK
-209 QREIA
+209 QRAIA
-214 LEKGDHLLA
+214 LEKGDYLLA
-223 ESLDRNPIHINGSL
+223 ESLDRNPIHINGAL
-237 LKKSEEKLSENHKH
+237 LKKPEEKLSEDHKH

-262 KELKDEV
+262 KELKDEI

-281 KKDVIKDI
+281 KKDAIKEI

-296 SDSKYQDILNTHEK
+296 SDSKYQDILDTHEK
-310 LEGINTQILKVEY
+310 LEGINVQILKVEH
-323 ELLSSFNVEKNKLD
+323 ELLSSFNMEKNRLD

-373 EEKLKNSFNTKFNIF
+373 EEKLKNSFNTMFNIF

-424 YSKLKKQLD
+424 YSKLKRELD

-439 ITYTA
+439 ITYKTS
-444 HYNHRVGSEKELN
+444 YNYRDGSEKELN
-457 FFKKEIKRLSE
+457 FFKKEIERLNE

-476 IEKIKSDYSTPEM
+476 IEKIKSDYSTPKM

-510 QESILLDRKIT
+510 QESILLDRQIT
-521 VEIIRKTLFNGN
+521 ALTLRKKLVKVDDNV
-533 CITFECYSSK
+533 FECYLSK
-543 IESERLKINLKASK
+543 VESENLKSSLKELK

-584 RYFKAMKEYRVLDKK
+584 RYFKAMKEYGVLDKK
-599 RIELQIEKD
+599 RIELKIEKD
-608 SYSTL
+608 SYTTL
-613 SKKLLH
+613 SKKLLY
-619 LGALSRVNRELKSV
+619 LGALSKVNRELKSV
-633 NESLLKLEKEFKE
+633 NESLLRLEKEFKE

-656 HEEISRIKNLRD
+656 HEEISRVNNLRNSIAD
-668 AITKRYFKQ
+668 RYSKQSDMFK
-677 RNMFREKSQLN
+677 EKSKLN
-688 EFFIKETNKLKRD
+688 EFFIKETNKLKKYLD
-701 LNSEKDI
+701 SEKDI
-708 SNRFTKASLKT
+708 SNRFTKTSLKT

>member
-1 MSSTFL
+1 
-7 GGEIMANYH
+7 MANYH

-22 RVGKGGPHI
+22 TIGKGGPHI

-38 KYANKENEI
+38 KYVNKENEV

-61 KEFWVAA
+61 KEFWIAG

-86 PNELSHERNIEL
+86 PNELSHEKNIEL
-98 LSEFIDT
+98 LNEFIAT

-157 AKYPERGGCKKNTS
+157 AKFPELGGCKKNTS

-183 FWENIQNKYLEN
+183 LWEDIQNKYLEN

-201 VSCETLQK
+201 VSCETLEK
-209 QREIA
+209 QRAIA
-214 LEKGDHLLA
+214 LEKGDIFLA
-223 ESLDRNPIHINGSL
+223 KSLDRDPVQIDGYL
-237 LKKSEEKLSENHKH
+237 LKKSKD
-251 KLESFKLNREI
+251 KLNEIDKDKIEYFKIIREI
-262 KELKDEV
+262 KELKDEI

-281 KKDVIKDI
+281 KKDTIKEID
-289 NLELNSF
+289 LELNSF
-296 SDSKYQDILNTHEK
+296 SDSKYQDILDTHEN
-310 LEGINTQILKVEY
+310 LEGINVQILKVEH
-323 ELLSSFNVEKNKLD
+323 ELLSNFNMEKNRLD

-373 EEKLKNSFNTKFNIF
+373 EEKLKNSFNTIFNIF

-424 YSKLKKQLD
+424 YSKLKRELD

-439 ITYTA
+439 TTYTA
-444 HYNHRVGSEKELN
+444 HYNHRVGSEKKLN
-457 FFKKEIKRLSE
+457 FFKKEIERLSE

-521 VEIIRKTLFNGN
+521 VLMLRKKLIKVNGSH
-533 CITFECYSSK
+533 FECYLSK
-543 IESERLKINLKASK
+543 VESERFKSHLKASK
-557 SSEIYNYFKNMKFED
+557 SSKIYNYFKNMKFED
-572 IERLALNSLSKG
+572 IEQLALNSLSKG
-584 RYFKAMKEYRVLDKK
+584 RYFKAMKEYEILDKK
-599 RIELQIEKD
+599 RIELEIKKD
-608 SYSTL
+608 SYTTF

-619 LGALSRVNRELKSV
+619 LGSLSRVNRELKSV
-633 NESLLKLEKEFKE
+633 NESLLKLEKEFRE

-656 HEEISRIKNLRD
+656 HEEIFRINDLRD
-668 AITKRYFKQ
+668 SIGNRYYKQ
-677 RNMFREKSQLN
+677 RNMFREKSELN

-701 LNSEKDI
+701 LDSEKDI

-739 KKKRKSFEMDF
+739 KKKRKSFGMDF

>member
-1 MSSTFL
+1 
-7 GGEIMANYH
+7 MANYH

-22 RVGKGGPHI
+22 KVGKGGPHI

-68 DDKERINGTVYKE
+68 DNKERINGTVYKE

-86 PNELSHERNIEL
+86 PNELSHEKSIEL
-98 LSEFIDT
+98 LNEFIDT

-118 SKESSYKKDILN
+118 SKESSYKKEILN
-130 THAHIMF
+130 THSHIMF

-157 AKYPERGGCKKNTS
+157 TKSPELGGCKKNTS

-183 FWENIQNKYLEN
+183 IWENIQNKYLEN
-195 EKSNER
+195 EKTNER
-201 VSCETLQK
+201 VSCETLEK

-223 ESLDRNPIHINGSL
+223 ESLDRNPIHINGAL

-262 KELKDEV
+262 KELKDEI

-281 KKDVIKDI
+281 KKDIIKEID
-289 NLELNSF
+289 LKLNSF
-296 SDSKYQDILNTHEK
+296 GDSKYQDILDTHEK
-310 LEGINTQILKVEY
+310 LEEINVQILKVEY
-323 ELLSSFNVEKNKLD
+323 ELLSSFNMEKNRLD
-337 SLNLLLKNLNN
+337 SLNLLLKTLNN

-373 EEKLKNSFNTKFNIF
+373 EEKLKNSFNTMFNIF

-412 ETTSLNILTKGE
+412 ETTSLNILTKGK
-424 YSKLKKQLD
+424 YSKLKRELD

-439 ITYTA
+439 ITYKSG
-444 HYNHRVGSEKELN
+444 YKYKDGSEKELN
-457 FFKKEIKRLSE
+457 FFKKEIERLNE
-468 SNKVILSQ
+468 SNKIILSQ
-476 IEKIKSDYSTPEM
+476 IKKIKSDYSTPEM

-521 VEIIRKTLFNGN
+521 VEILRKTLFKVDDT
-533 CITFECYSSK
+533 IFECYLSK
-543 IESERLKINLKASK
+543 MKSESLKINFKALK

-572 IERLALNSLSKG
+572 IEQLALNSLSKG
-584 RYFKAMKEYRVLDKK
+584 RYFKAMKEYRDLDKK
-599 RIELQIEKD
+599 RIDLQIEKD

-619 LGALSRVNRELKSV
+619 LAFLFKINKDLKNV
-633 NESLLKLEKEFKE
+633 NESLSKLEKEFKE
-646 IQTSI
+646 IQKSI

-656 HEEISRIKNLRD
+656 HEEISKINNLRNNIAD
-668 AITKRYFKQ
+668 RYSKQSDMFK
-677 RNMFREKSQLN
+677 EKFKLN
-688 EFFIKETNKLKRD
+688 EFIIKETNKLKRD
-701 LNSEKDI
+701 LDSEKDI

-739 KKKRKSFEMDF
+739 KKKSFEMDF